1 MLIPFKVL
9 NTHAKK
15 KMKLNLLKKKKKSVS
30 LPSGSAQAPGKKA
43 KINASR

>member
-1 MLIPFKVL
+1 MLIAFKVP

-30 LPSGSAQAPGKKA
+30 LPSGSAETGGKKA